1 MLDAD
6 GAIVAATT
14 AALARG
20 LMLAASLI
28 MLVALLAVV
37 VRGVRL
43 SRAVRRGDSP
53 AAAGSVPWEGVIVGA
68 ALVGIVGGVVGLWAT
83 YAHASIMR
91 GDGIAA
97 TLGNWFGV
105 WSGVS
110 VAVSIASI
118 VLFVPLRRTNR
129 RVPLA
134 VSITASIAAAV
145 LFAAVGAANELQQP
159 QRRVEALVSV
169 NPAVQ
174 GTVVVEP
181 GAAGL
186 NEVRIGLTGPDEDVD
201 KLRRA
206 ISSGSA
212 TVTMRSLALG
222 LRSQPATVQLDQQ
235 GGLVAREV
243 IAEADGRWRVQLD
256 LADGDGPV
264 LADVTL
270 QPNPG
275 YQE

>member
-28 MLVALLAVV
+28 ILVALLAIIVK
-37 VRGVRL
+37 GVRL
-43 SRAVRRGDSP
+43 SRALRRDDSA

-68 ALVGIVGGVVGLWAT
+68 ALVGIVGGSVGLWAT
-83 YAHASIMR
+83 YAHAFIMR
-91 GDGIAA
+91 GDGVAA
-97 TLGNWFGV
+97 TLGSWFGV
-105 WSGVS
+105 WSLVS
-110 VAVSIASI
+110 VAVSIACI
-118 VLFVPLRRTNR
+118 ALFVPRGRTLR

-134 VSITASIAAAV
+134 VSITASVAAAV
-145 LFAAVGAANELQQP
+145 LFASVGAANELQHP

-174 GTVVVEP
+174 GTVFVEP

-186 NEVRIGLTGPDEDVD
+186 NEVRIALTGPDEDVD

-206 ISSGSA
+206 ISSGRA

-222 LRSQPATVQLDQQ
+222 LRSQPVTVQLDQQ
-235 GGLVAREV
+235 GSLIAREV
-243 IAEADGRWRVQLD
+243 IAEADGRWRVQFD

-275 YQE
+275 YQK